1 MPHSTFHFIDNVMAD
16 LASDADG
23 AGWQNTL
30 KRTLRDVPILRSLP
44 VGGDAG
50 RVATRT
56 TPPRNVG
63 LTVRTERCLPASDA
77 PTDACVSGPHE
88 QAKIQPRA
96 AGQRHHADR

>member
-1 MPHSTFHFIDNVMAD
+1 MAD

-30 KRTLRDVPILRSLP
+30 QRTLRDVPILRSLP
-44 VGGDAG
+44 VGGNDG
-50 RVATRT
+50 RLVTR
-56 TPPRNVG
+56 PPNVG